1 MGCWWCFVWSVGIGV
16 IALLCLLWVRHFIKN
31 KCFVFLYSWMTSL
44 NKCIFIC
51 SGEYPDYEAAAI
63 RHVLLARGLNSLA
76 WQVEFWLFSRQM
88 WKNLSEEQSFG
99 LPFIRLWC
107 EFSYFGRIGN
117 IISRVFAISRAFYR
131 LLLARFKLVASG
143 LSDEASHRTIVAVM
157 TTDFFVVTPIVA
169 FAKIIGFETFHERT
183 EFPHLMIG
191 DSVVERFMLKVYLKF
206 VMPAFDCVAANND
219 SLVKYIVR
227 HNPRVVKILT
237 VVDADFFHPS
247 RNNLMAADPY
257 IAYCGTMY
265 GSKDGLDMLLK
276 SFLEVSVVFSN
287 IKLLLVGDTSQKE
300 KLRHLVDF
308 IDKNNLVD
316 RVVFTGRVERSQMP
330 KILSSATV
338 LVLAKPAN
346 EQNDGNFPIKLG
358 EYLATGVPVLS
369 TAVGEI
375 PKFIRDG
382 HNGYLCAP
390 NEKSFSEKLLQILS
404 DLNSARLVGLRGRD
418 TSEHLFDFRAQAK
431 VMSDAMLFSRQRQS

>member
-1 MGCWWCFVWSVGIGV
+1 MIV
-16 IALLCLLWVRHFIKN
+16 
-31 KCFVFLYSWMTSL
+31 L

-63 RHVLLARGLNSLA
+63 RHVLLARGLTSLA
-76 WQVEFWLFSRQM
+76 WQVEFWLFSRQT
-88 WKNLSEEQSFG
+88 WKNLSKEQSFG
-99 LPFIRLWC
+99 IPFIRLWR
-107 EFSYFGRIGN
+107 EFSYLGKIG
-117 IISRVFAISRAFYR
+117 SLISRAFAIARAFRR
-131 LLLARFKLVASG
+131 LLLVRIKLGAPGSG
-143 LSDEASHRTIVAVM
+143 EVASHRTIIAVM
-157 TTDFFVVTPIVA
+157 STDFYVVAPIMVL
-169 FAKIIGFETFHERT
+169 AKMIGFKTFHERT

-191 DSVVERFMLKVYLKF
+191 DSVFERFMLKIYLKF
-206 VMPAFDCVAANND
+206 LLPAFDCVAANND
-219 SLVKYIVR
+219 SLVKYIEP
-227 HNPRVVKILT
+227 HNSKVVKILT
-237 VVDADFFHPS
+237 VVDTNFFRPS
-247 RNNLMAADPY
+247 SCASQAADKY

-276 SFLEVSVVFSN
+276 SFLEISKTFLN

-300 KLRHLVDF
+300 RLRHLVEF
-308 IDKNNLVD
+308 VNENNLVD

-330 KILSSATV
+330 IILSSAAV
-338 LVLAKPAN
+338 LALAKPEN

-382 HNGYLCAP
+382 YNGYLSAP

-404 DLNSARLVGLRGRD
+404 DLESAKLVGLRGRD
-418 TSEHLFDFRAQAK
+418 MAEKLFDFRAQAK
-431 VMSDAMLFSRQRQS
+431 VMSDAMLFSFRCKN